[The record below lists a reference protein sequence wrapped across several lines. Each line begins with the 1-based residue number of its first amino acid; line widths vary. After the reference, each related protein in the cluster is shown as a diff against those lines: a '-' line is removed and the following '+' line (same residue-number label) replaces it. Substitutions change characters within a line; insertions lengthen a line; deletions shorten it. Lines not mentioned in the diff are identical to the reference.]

1 MEEKPQTVRL
11 AYYGIS
17 PWEIE
22 VIYGLFNEKFRILQE
37 ETEQNKENFVSALN
51 IDIPLPFSEEFF
63 KWFEFR
69 AWETVKSIIKEMKR
83 RRGKGNAIVVE
94 ILFTGEPNVRFVTDL
109 NENHDFNSA
118 IEKIDF
124 VVELLPYHLNDSNIP
139 SDLSEVLYKYDIES
153 GKWKLNQV
161 WTGFGGS
168 AGRKKF
174 IFTKKGWNVVT

>member
-11 AYYGIS
+11 AYFGIS

-22 VIYGLFNEKFRILQE
+22 VIYGLFSGKFRIRQE
-37 ETEQNKENFVSALN
+37 ETEQNKENLVSALT
-51 IDIPLPFSEEFF
+51 IDIPLSFSEEFF
-63 KWFEFR
+63 KLFEFK
-69 AWETVKSIIKEMKR
+69 AWERVKSIIKEMKR

-94 ILFTGEPNVRFVTDL
+94 IIFTGEPNVQFVTDL

-139 SDLSEVLYKYDIES
+139 SDTSEVLYKFDIES
-153 GKWKLNQV
+153 GKWILNH
-161 WTGFGGS
+161 TL
-168 AGRKKF
+168 
-174 IFTKKGWNVVT
+174 I

>member
-1 MEEKPQTVRL
+1 MEEKLQTVSL

-22 VIYGLFNEKFRILQE
+22 VIYGLFNGKFRVLQE
-37 ETEQNKENFVSALN
+37 ETEQNKEDFVSALT

-69 AWETVKSIIKEMKR
+69 AWEKVKSIIKEMKR

-94 ILFTGEPNVRFVTDL
+94 IIFTGEPNVRFVTDL

-139 SDLSEVLYKYDIES
+139 SDPSEVLYKYDIEY

-161 WTGFGGS
+161 WTGSSGS